1 MTTNC
6 SNSHIQWNSKH
17 ELKMTDYTND
27 VYFNI
32 IKKVPG
38 KDSFRLHSSMK
49 PNYVISN
56 FTEQETKI
64 FNSSDLYQKYDIAE
78 IIRSDYSRLFFDI
91 DVDNGIYTP
100 EELDL
105 TYEQINLIL
114 DFLRIPSSNLN
125 GVIEV
130 SSNKINS
137 MQDKIQRWT
146 DKFHEL
152 IVIPTPY
159 NNKEF
164 SAHLYVSS
172 YYFNRDSLFN
182 LFSQGRNHYC
192 KDPLIDKHFSSYI
205 DQSVYVRQG
214 AQKVFRFALS
224 GKAMKNRPAPP
235 FTPEQLNFVH
245 SHLDKFICTKIESD
259 SIFIAETSPE
269 FDALK
274 TYLSQFK
281 GRNAERDCRRM
292 KKQDLLNEIEDDI
305 LQHDRISKKYIAKQS
320 PHAEWY
326 HSLILQIKN
335 YLVSNSTATDDDLFN
350 EFSKEDYQY
359 FSNSNNR
366 KLYQPS
372 SIRSAIE
379 AARKNPYISIEDII
393 DFSSSDLTQFQRI
406 DGITI
411 PEFHNK
417 NNCLQYTIEEF
428 KAQVQRIDGI
438 TIPELCKL
446 IHFTFI
452 FFTRSD
458 SEKSSILSLLYTET
472 QDKKIVVKTFE
483 EFQKQMKT
491 SPIIIRLLRQI
502 TKTDKRK
509 KEDSEENIQIMQ
521 NLTLFTAFDL
531 FDNYKQRFYDYR
543 VCAYSDSIFSLYSN
557 PTSPDP
563 KIPTSLPPEI
573 DTILNIISTE
583 LSEEVDSDLTINT
596 EKKEYI
602 LDWFAY
608 ILQHPESRNAVC
620 LQISTLQGVG
630 KNLLSNA
637 VCDYLTH
644 DFSEPSKD
652 IEKVIGT
659 YNGGIDKKLL
669 IVMNEVDNSQKN
681 TDLLKAII
689 TEDTIQINVKYGLQ
703 YTGLNCASYLIYTN
717 HIDTNTISNGD
728 RRFTFIKS
736 YGLPM
741 PKEFYASICIPG
753 KEGHLKPEIQKQFIN
768 HLLSRDLS
776 NYRPN
781 KIKDFDKDI
790 IEDKRHETRSSIHKC
805 LVQILTSPK
814 YPKDY
819 IIVSDF
825 IKTIQLINSS
835 LTKNAI
841 AEKYGIPEL
850 NGIDDDIR
858 SENLNR
864 KKEFTTQSLNSIV
877 NFEDDDL
884 IEKIKS
890 KKRDE
895 SRDKYV
901 IRLRRPKS
909 NSVFQN
915 PGVHDQVRPCL
926 PQINSV
932 QNPSTQIQKSPNKS
946 WSSRPGQASPSF
958 NYVDPFSG
966 NIQTQPTK
974 KPKRKGP
981 VKIMGLEDPEFTEE
995 DYLNCE
1001 L

>member
-17 ELKMTDYTND
+17 EVKMPDYTND

-38 KDSFRLHSSMK
+38 KDSFRLHTSKK

-78 IIRSDYSRLFFDI
+78 ILRSDYSRLFFDI

-146 DKFHEL
+146 DKFHGL

-182 LFSQGRNHYC
+182 LFSQGMNHYC
-192 KDPLIDKHFSSYI
+192 KDPFIDKHFSSYI

-214 AQKVFRFALS
+214 AQKVFRFVLS

-335 YLVSNSTATDDDLFN
+335 YIVSHSTATDDDLFN

-393 DFSSSDLTQFQRI
+393 DFSSSDIQ
-406 DGITI
+406 GN
-411 PEFHNK
+411 EFYNK

-472 QDKKIVVKTFE
+472 KDKNIVVKTFE

-543 VCAYSDSIFSLYSN
+543 VCAYSDSIHDKKYFSLYSN
-557 PTSPDP
+557 PTTSNP

-637 VCDYLTH
+637 VCDYLT
-644 DFSEPSKD
+644 DEFSEPSKD
-652 IEKVIGT
+652 IDKVIGT

-669 IVMNEVDNSQKN
+669 IVMNEVDDSQKN
-681 TDLLKAII
+681 IDLLKSTI
-689 TEDTIQINVKYGLQ
+689 TESTIQINVKYGLQ

-781 KIKDFDKDI
+781 QLKYFDKDI
-790 IEDKRHETRSSIHKC
+790 IEDKRQETRSSIHKC

-858 SENLNR
+858 AENLNK

-895 SRDKYV
+895 SRDKFV

-909 NSVFQN
+909 NSVFKTVKPDLVADSKPVSQN
-915 PGVHDQVRPCL
+915 P
-926 PQINSV
+926 I
-932 QNPSTQIQKSPNKS
+932 PSTN
-946 WSSRPGQASPSF
+946 SF

-966 NIQTQPTK
+966 NSNSFNTKPTQ

-981 VKIMGLEDPEFTEE
+981 VKIMGLEDLEFTEE